1 MELRHLRY
9 FVAVADSKSL
19 TLAAEHVLHTTQPS
33 LSRQIRDLEEEVG
46 VQLFARSSRGLTL
59 TEAGRTF
66 LDYARSILSQVNA
79 AIEATRRVGLP
90 SKPRFSLGFLTGHEL
105 DWLPEAMGLLHN
117 ELPNINVMITS
128 QISPDLAKG
137 LAIGTLDAAFMRREE
152 GSSELSYKLVIR
164 EPLEVFMPSDHPFAK
179 RKSVDPADLEGQP
192 FLNMSA
198 TAPAL
203 RKVIDEY
210 LHQHK
215 LHVIPGN
222 DVDNLAMA
230 MSLIASTRS
239 IALIPIYARNFA
251 TWAVTSRPLK
261 GEAPT
266 IDLVVG
272 YNRSNPSP
280 VLKVFLARLE
290 EIVQRVAQKGIDR
303 SALESVRK

>member
-66 LDYARSILSQVNA
+66 LNYARSILSQVHA
-79 AIEATRRVGLP
+79 AVEATRRVGLP

-152 GSSELSYKLVIR
+152 GPSELSYKLVIR
-164 EPLEVFMPSDHPFAK
+164 ESLEVFMPSDHSFAK
-179 RKSVDPADLEGQP
+179 RKSVDPAHLEGQA

-203 RKVIDEY
+203 RKVIDKY

-215 LHVIPGN
+215 LHVIPRN

-239 IALIPIYARNFA
+239 IALLPIYARNFA

-261 GEAPT
+261 GKAPT
-266 IDLVVG
+266 IDLVLG

-290 EIVQRVAQKGIDR
+290 EIVQRVAQKGSDR
-303 SALESVRK
+303 SALESVSK